1 LFAPKWGEATTQK
14 LWNREFWISSDTEG
28 CAHLI
33 NSDFRKDWQQ
43 VDGPRISKLSFKANV
58 SRAFEG
64 GFSDKA
70 PERLCF
76 ICWKGL
82 ARGFILRG
90 E

>member
-1 LFAPKWGEATTQK
+1 MC
-14 LWNREFWISSDTEG
+14 SSKS
-28 CAHLI
+28 

-76 ICWKGL
+76 ICWKEL
-82 ARGFILRG
+82 ARAFILRG
-90 E
+90 ECDIFHELLNVVAYSHERDKTISGHT